1 MEMVTFPI
9 QDKSL
14 SSSSI
19 LPDELKS
26 SRLYSEDLAP
36 TPLSQRTWTTW
47 NYAALW
53 ISMCHCLPV
62 YALCGSLITGGMTW
76 YEALIT
82 IGIGNLLILIPI
94 LLIAQPGTKFG
105 IPFPV
110 LARSAFGTYGANI
123 PAILRGLVA
132 CGVSFRSLIILSFFC
147 DILVAWN

>member
-9 QDKSL
+9 QTKSL
-14 SSSSI
+14 SSSCD
-19 LPDELKS
+19 LPDEIKAS
-26 SRLYSEDLAP
+26 KLYSEDLAP
-36 TPLSQRTWTTW
+36 TPPSQRTWTTW

-53 ISMCHCLPV
+53 ISMCHCLPA
-62 YALCGSLITGGMTW
+62 YAFCGSLITGGMTW

-82 IGIGNLLILIPI
+82 IGIGNFLVLIPI
-94 LLIAQPGTKFG
+94 LLVAQPGTKYG

-132 CGVSFRSLIILSFFC
+132 CGVKFKKE
-147 DILVAWN
+147 N